1 MLNKTVLHQKI
12 ISINDPIANQFTFQF
27 NLKLRNKLSLGMVL
41 TALIGS
47 SEAYACASCGCT
59 LSTDWGSQGESTKS
73 GLTGDANY
81 HCHIQLQRRNWGS
94 QFAATLYSSYSW
106 H

>member
-59 LSTDWGSQGESTKS
+59 LSTDWGSQGVSTKS
-73 GLTGDANY
+73 GLSGD
-81 HCHIQLQRRNWGS
+81 L
-94 QFAATLYSSYSW
+94 SYSYINQNQMIYGNSKPSAALLQ
-106 H
+106 